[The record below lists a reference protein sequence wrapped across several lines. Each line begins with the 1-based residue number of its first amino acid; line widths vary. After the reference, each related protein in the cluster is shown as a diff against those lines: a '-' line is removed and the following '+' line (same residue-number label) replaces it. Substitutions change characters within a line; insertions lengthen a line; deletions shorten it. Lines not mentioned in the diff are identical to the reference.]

1 MGKLFEEFAKN
12 FFQRKTSYRVSAPK
26 INWFEAKGSGSALE
40 HLPKMQTDIVLQ
52 SSERTI
58 IVDTKYYSSP
68 LVTTQWGRE
77 KVRSNH
83 LYQISS
89 YVTNWAANASNDAP
103 APEGW
108 LLYAAVDQDF
118 DFRIEILGRR
128 FRVCSINLSQE
139 WKKIEEDLLLL
150 VRENYLNGAPRKIG
164 HYFT

>member
-1 MGKLFEEFAKN
+1 M
-12 FFQRKTSYRVSAPK
+12 SAPK
-26 INWFEAKGSGSALE
+26 INWFEAKGSSNALE

-58 IVDTKYYSSP
+58 IIDTKYYSSP
-68 LVTTQWGRE
+68 LVTTQWGSE

-89 YVTNWAANASNDAP
+89 YVTNWAANVSDDAP

-128 FRVCSINLSQE
+128 FRVCSIDLSQD
-139 WKKIEEDLLLL
+139 WKEIEKDLLLM
-150 VRENYLNGAPRKIG
+150 VGEKNLNGATVK
-164 HYFT
+164 